1 MILRSSLHHKWCRRT
16 CFRMKNTLLQPLPVD
31 SDLVVIWRFFF
42 WNGSLKAWRKKIVH
56 EDPALIYLQRVYP
69 HCLSVSDRP
78 KWRTPARDKPTTWA
92 PIAPT
97 NLQHYPTLPPSYIL
111 KHKNLKSRQLF
122 KKVGCFVFFR
132 AFHPVP
138 WPLKGTVVPTP
149 TPIIPKRGAGSLTV
163 DLLQFV
169 QKKILPTKKRHAG
182 VPG

>member
-1 MILRSSLHHKWCRRT
+1 M
-16 CFRMKNTLLQPLPVD
+16 
-31 SDLVVIWRFFF
+31 
-42 WNGSLKAWRKKIVH
+42 
-56 EDPALIYLQRVYP
+56 
-69 HCLSVSDRP
+69 
-78 KWRTPARDKPTTWA
+78 
-92 PIAPT
+92 APT

-163 DLLQFV
+163 DLLQFA
-169 QKKILPTKKRHAG
+169 QEKNLAHKKNGMPGYQGKKETNLNFLFMLLVT
-182 VPG
+182 VPGEISLSKSVINPNCTGWKQVEIKGGVVKGL